1 MTTVLFPDYM
11 QLECIVRMLVACVL
25 GVLVGLER
33 SRKHKAAG
41 IRTYVIVAVC
51 AAIFTMV
58 SKYGFLDVA
67 AEKTRVD
74 VSRVAHTI
82 VTGVSFLGAGVI
94 FSKGDKIQGITTAA
108 GIWVM
113 AAIGIACG
121 SGMYVVAIITAG
133 IVLITQNVMKKWTPF
148 GYKNYGRIVANMDDQ
163 VESLKEFEQFL
174 KDKKVEICGT
184 HIKHQKANIMTY
196 TFKVRVPDRINIV
209 EISTLIAGRPE
220 VKTIDF

>member
-1 MTTVLFPDYM
+1 MTIVLFPENM
-11 QLECIVRMLVACVL
+11 QVELLVRMLVACVI

-67 AEKTRVD
+67 TEKTKVD

-94 FSKGDKIQGITTAA
+94 FSRGDKIQGITTAA

-148 GYKNYGRIVANMDDQ
+148 GYTKYGRIVANMDDQ

-174 KDKKVEICGT
+174 ADKKVEICGT
-184 HIKHQKANIMTY
+184 HGSYHSQW
-196 TFKVRVPDRINIV
+196 
-209 EISTLIAGRPE
+209 
-220 VKTIDF
+220 